1 MLSILACKRSKV
13 IVPLAVF
20 AYWPRCLFW
29 KVPLY
34 CCVGYWTIDAVRV
47 HRQGF
52 PRLRVAMRSDKV
64 LGCHS
69 DHQSY

>member
-1 MLSILACKRSKV
+1 MLSILSCKRSEV
-13 IVPLAVF
+13 IVPIAIF
-20 AYWPRCLFW
+20 AYWPGGLFW
-29 KVPLY
+29 EVPLY
-34 CCVGYWTIDAVRV
+34 CCVGYWTIDAVRI
-47 HRQGF
+47 HRQGV

>member
-13 IVPLAVF
+13 IVPPAVF
-20 AYWPRCLFW
+20 AHRSRCLFR

-34 CCVGYWTIDAVRV
+34 CCVGYWSIDAVRV

-52 PRLRVAMRSDKV
+52 SRLRVAVGSDKV